1 MSDSNGGGA
10 FRVLRFRFRARVG
23 REARTAY
30 CCVGMGGRSGDGW
43 DGIDAGVPS
52 RPGRRTW
59 RTSRRISF
67 ESPAG
72 SSAVRS
78 ACPVA
83 GEAWRPRATPP
94 SANGARARAGASDAG
109 GSRARPGPARSDAR
123 ERHAEYARRRAS
135 FANPS
140 RSAVGTASARRAPA
154 ASTAARS
161 PRRAAPDMTRDARIA
176 PPGSRDARV
185 LQQNRPSRRSSAPRD
200 RDGRGAESPERARE
214 RRDRRSARGSRDSAG
229 ASARRGT
236 RAPGRVRADPTRLRT
251 TLPSCPSATRFGD
264 FPAFNLCRAQ
274 NCSLRA
280 PCVTDDSPAA
290 KIIRGLLLFLVYTR

>member
-1 MSDSNGGGA
+1 MGGGREGERAGVSDSNGGGA

-30 CCVGMGGRSGDGW
+30 CVGMGGRSGDGW
-43 DGIDAGVPS
+43 DGIDAGDPS

-94 SANGARARAGASDAG
+94 SANGARARDGASDAG

-154 ASTAARS
+154 ASAAARS

-176 PPGSRDARV
+176 PPARAALAFYNRIAPPADRARRATATGVARKVPSALANGAIDARREV
-185 LQQNRPSRRSSAPRD
+185 RAIPPV
-200 RDGRGAESPERARE
+200 RARVE
-214 RRDRRSARGSRDSAG
+214 
-229 ASARRGT
+229 
-236 RAPGRVRADPTRLRT
+236 GRVRRDECERTRRDCGLCRVVRQRRA
-251 TLPSCPSATRFGD
+251 SAT
-264 FPAFNLCRAQ
+264 FPRSIIDAGHKI
-274 NCSLRA
+274 
-280 PCVTDDSPAA
+280 AA
-290 KIIRGLLLFLVYTR
+290 